1 LTASGAAYCW
11 GLFGADT
18 TAPTPL
24 AGDLILG
31 ELSGLCGVTTSGAAY
46 CWSDVGNAPTPVP
59 GSLTFA
65 TVSVGGAQICG
76 VTTSEAAYCWGSNGS
91 GQLAVSLNRFGTR
104 TPGFKSRRPDLK
116 PRSFTN

>member
-1 LTASGAAYCW
+1 
-11 GLFGADT
+11 
-18 TAPTPL
+18 
-24 AGDLILG
+24 
-31 ELSGLCGVTTSGAAY
+31 VTTSGAAY

-104 TPGFKSRRPDLK
+104 RSRVQIPA
-116 PRSFTN
+116 PRLET